1 MKHSDTLQLSANSVQ
16 QVPAVTTFDATVPL
30 DNCRWE
36 LFAQHVAAG
45 YPKPDAY
52 VAAGYKGLTHEVRR
66 VNSSRLASMPP
77 VQARIRVLR
86 TAAAERATISIAE
99 RMAWLDNCTHVDMTD
114 VQRVERCPCQHC
126 WPDDA
131 TYAAAVQAYLAAL
144 GSSSPLPPP
153 DIEAPRASCRIG
165 PHLRID
171 TTPTDEWSGATRAS
185 FRGARY
191 RPDGSI
197 EVLMEDRQSAADQL
211 NKLQAAYVSR
221 SESVTAHVTL
231 DPSKPNPWSGATL
244 SPEQVLERVRKSRG
258 VVAVIEQQ
266 PAAPDATP

>member
-1 MKHSDTLQLSANSVQ
+1 MKHSNTQQLSANSVQ
-16 QVPAVTTFDATVPL
+16 QAPAMPAIDATVAL
-30 DNCRWE
+30 SNCRWE

-45 YPKPDAY
+45 YPKGEAY
-52 VAAGYKGLTHEVRR
+52 AAAGYTGLSSEVER
-66 VNSSRLASMPP
+66 VNSSRLAAMPP
-77 VQARIRVLR
+77 VQARICALR
-86 TAAAERATISIAE
+86 DAGAARAVVSIAS
-99 RMAWLDNCTHVDMTD
+99 RMQWLDTVVHVDMTD
-114 VQRVERCPCQHC
+114 VTRVVRCVCPSC
-126 WPDDA
+126 WPDMV
-131 TYAAAVQAYLAAL
+131 YAEAVARYLA
-144 GSSSPLPPP
+144 SPDTVPPP
-153 DIEAPRASCRIG
+153 DVDAPRPGCPGG
-165 PHLRID
+165 PHMRID

-197 EVLMEDRQSAADQL
+197 EVLMEDRQTAADQL

-221 SESVTAHVTL
+221 SENITAHVTL

-266 PAAPDATP
+266 PAASDATP